1 MNITISLCNQDYD
14 TENND
19 LILSD
24 EKFLELWQGYLN
36 LPFERRVFSPKEVI
50 NAIDTKL
57 DTDYSI
63 EDNSYQYL
71 DVVKKLEDI
80 CIMALVNQ
88 DTICVKI
95 EK

>member
-1 MNITISLCNQDYD
+1 MNITISLCNQDYE
-14 TENND
+14 TENNN

-24 EKFLELWQGYLN
+24 EQFLELWQGYLN

-50 NAIDTKL
+50 NAIDKKL
-57 DTDYSI
+57 DPDYSV
-63 EDNSYQYL
+63 EDNNYQYL

-80 CIMALVNQ
+80 CILALVKQ
-88 DTICVKI
+88 DTICIKI

>member
-1 MNITISLCNQDYD
+1 MNITISLCNQDYE

-24 EKFLELWQGYLN
+24 EQFLELWQGYLN

-71 DVVKKLEDI
+71 YVVKKLEDI